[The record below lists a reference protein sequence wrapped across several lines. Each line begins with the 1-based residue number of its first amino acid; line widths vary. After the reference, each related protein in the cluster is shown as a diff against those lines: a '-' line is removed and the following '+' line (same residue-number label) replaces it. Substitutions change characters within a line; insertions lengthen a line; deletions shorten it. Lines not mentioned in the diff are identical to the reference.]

1 MAFGRRRSLHRHADG
16 CSSRSGSDG
25 AAQAF
30 ASAPARRPLADQQP
44 GGGGWAVSDKLNN
57 RTPGGGRG
65 SRSARNAASP
75 VKFALFPQYEQ
86 CASSL
91 PRAASDGALSLR
103 CSPAAA
109 AANTHHADSDGS
121 CGTAVRSARCSID
134 GGSPVKSSGGSGS
147 ARAHSHGS
155 LLSFYAGQ
163 RATSGATSGRPS
175 HDDGA
180 ASDVSEQ
187 SERDQSSSFPA
198 LPAPTPRSADIF
210 GPAGRASSSRAPSP
224 FVPGRHVHMR
234 DAKSLD
240 EHRLDEHRRDELETG
255 LRTRVEE
262 ARDVSDDSRAA
273 SRRLATDLCRQSSES
288 LSNAAAASAQR
299 RSLDSGRHEDGP
311 AAGPA
316 AAGHVST
323 ASAPRPCIPAAAS
336 VSAFANHPR
345 YRSAV
350 AAEAHGDVPT
360 AVDARARTSAM
371 RRSFSHQ
378 LSGNI
383 GLPGSPVASDEDCG
397 FGSPS
402 GGCAPPQSFY
412 PNTTH
417 ERRLVRFAVG
427 ISLSF
432 YSLGCYHAND
442 VTEDRNCAC

>member
-1 MAFGRRRSLHRHADG
+1 M
-16 CSSRSGSDG
+16 
-25 AAQAF
+25 
-30 ASAPARRPLADQQP
+30 
-44 GGGGWAVSDKLNN
+44 
-57 RTPGGGRG
+57 
-65 SRSARNAASP
+65 
-75 VKFALFPQYEQ
+75 KFALFPQYEQ

-109 AANTHHADSDGS
+109 TNTHADSDGS

-134 GGSPVKSSGGSGS
+134 GGSPVKSSGGSS

-187 SERDQSSSFPA
+187 SERGPSSAFPA

-210 GPAGRASSSRAPSP
+210 GPAGRSSSSRVPSP

-323 ASAPRPCIPAAAS
+323 ASAPRPCIPAVAS

-360 AVDARARTSAM
+360 ADAHARTSVM

-383 GLPGSPVASDEDCG
+383 VFPGSPVASDDDCG
-397 FGSPS
+397 FVSPS
-402 GGCAPPQSFY
+402 GGGAPPQSFY
-412 PNTTH
+412 PNATH
-417 ERRLVRFAVG
+417 ERRLVRFSVHVTC
-427 ISLSF
+427 LR
-432 YSLGCYHAND
+432 LCYHHPNN
-442 VTEDRNCAC
+442 VTDKSMLHLPMKPLVGVLLLQCGSQVHD